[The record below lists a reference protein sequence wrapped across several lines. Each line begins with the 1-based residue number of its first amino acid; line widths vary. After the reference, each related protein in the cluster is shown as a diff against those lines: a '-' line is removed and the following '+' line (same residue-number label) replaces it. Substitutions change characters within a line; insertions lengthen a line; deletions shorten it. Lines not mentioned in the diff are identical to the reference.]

1 MNLHFP
7 SSTMKT
13 ARPQSTQG
21 AHGIVHPDGRRVGVL
36 RIADWLAEGFSIAR
50 AQPLLWLPA
59 ILGGADF
66 STLFEL
72 TPPLL
77 AVLLAALLLP
87 LWAGA
92 MMLMQERARNAR
104 PWTIGETLEAINGH
118 RNALFTIGLSG
129 AAIAGIGYLL
139 SFAAFHVT
147 VSTSLAAS
155 GAHNLAIVYGV
166 HQGAQNAL
174 EPLISMPFYVIAIA
188 SVWFAPALV
197 VLHNL
202 SPVDAMTASLRAA
215 LRNWPVALVY
225 AAAIAADILL
235 APVVPMLARGV
246 VVTPLVSALIV
257 LSMYGSYRDLL
268 IAR

>member
-7 SSTMKT
+7 ASTMKT
-13 ARPQSTQG
+13 TRPRH
-21 AHGIVHPDGRRVGVL
+21 AHGIVHPDVRRVDVL
-36 RIADWLAEGFSIAR
+36 RIANWLAEGIGIAR

-72 TPPLL
+72 APPLL
-77 AVLLAALLLP
+77 AILLAALLVP

-92 MMLMQERARNAR
+92 MMLMQERSRNAR
-104 PWTIGETLEAINGH
+104 PWTIGETLEAVNGH

-139 SFAAFHVT
+139 SFAVFHMT
-147 VSTSLAAS
+147 VSTSLAAN

-166 HQGAQNAL
+166 QQGAQNAL

-188 SVWFAPALV
+188 AVWFAPALV

-225 AAAIAADILL
+225 AAAIGADILL

-246 VVTPLVSALIV
+246 VVTPLVSTLIV
-257 LSMYGSYRDLL
+257 LSMYGSYRDLF